1 MIKLNNLHHTFV
13 NVTGSGTGA
22 LIAGRFLTIGKTSH
36 CLCHDYVAW
45 KVRQACREIWLNWF
59 VFLFVLYEWHC
70 QSQRFYVKQNHF
82 FFSSSSLQASDVGRG
97 DDDDGGSH
105 PDISASED
113 EVKQCSWPGKQTNLG
128 DISHTSESCHPKE
141 RFNFLKVQKKLH
153 QQPSTFSKPNFASSK
168 FRNLVDH
175 NKKCGEF
182 V

>member
-1 MIKLNNLHHTFV
+1 MSQVRVRVHSSQVDSWLLVKLVTVYVMIMLPERCDRHAEKYDWIDLF
-13 NVTGSGTGA
+13 S
-22 LIAGRFLTIGKTSH
+22 FL
-36 CLCHDYVAW
+36 Y
-45 KVRQACREIWLNWF
+45 
-59 VFLFVLYEWHC
+59 C

-153 QQPSTFSKPNFASSK
+153 QQPSTFSKPNFAFSK
-168 FRNLVDH
+168 FRNPVDH